1 MISGYL
7 IAIGILSFLM
17 SFAIGANDAANALAT
32 SYGSNAL
39 RLRYLVLLGAICEF
53 IGAFFCS
60 GHVAGHLVGN
70 IIEEAEDLELEAIQS
85 MMLGTSVSA
94 FIFIITSSLFG
105 IPISGTHTI
114 VGAIIGAGLA
124 VVSAS
129 SINWVQ
135 LAIIAAS
142 WFIAP
147 ILAILLCALFFAAV
161 VAGTLDQA
169 RYSFQMRLLWLTLI
183 SGCAFMLI
191 CVMIIG
197 LIREKDSPW
206 TTTQLIFLLL
216 SPIIGVII
224 TRTIL
229 FFLMRHSEKV
239 DEADQ

>member
-1 MISGYL
+1 MG
-7 IAIGILSFLM
+7 

-60 GHVAGHLVGN
+60 GRVAGHLVGS
-70 IIEEAEDLELEAIQS
+70 IIEGAEDFETEAIQA

-94 FIFIITSSLFG
+94 FIFIISSSIFG
-105 IPISGTHTI
+105 MHTI
-114 VGAIIGAGLA
+114 VGALIGAGLA

-129 SINWVQ
+129 SINWVG

-147 ILAILLCALFFAAV
+147 ILAIILSALFFVAV
-161 VAGTLDQA
+161 VSGTLDQA

-197 LIREKDSPW
+197 LVREKDSPW

-216 SPIIGVII
+216 SPVAGVII
-224 TRTIL
+224 TRVIL